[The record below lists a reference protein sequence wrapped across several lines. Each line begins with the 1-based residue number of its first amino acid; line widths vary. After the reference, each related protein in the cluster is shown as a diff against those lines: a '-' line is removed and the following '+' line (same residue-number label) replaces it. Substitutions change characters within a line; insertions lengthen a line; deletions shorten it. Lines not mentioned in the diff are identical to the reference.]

1 MENINTIAKDIAI
14 ETFQQ
19 KEKLL
24 KIDEE
29 MKQADKNAEEA
40 LDELT
45 QAKDNKKKTAKCNL
59 FMVGIC
65 VFSLVVASIVVLCS

>member
-1 MENINTIAKDIAI
+1 
-14 ETFQQ
+14 
-19 KEKLL
+19 L

-29 MKQADKNAEEA
+29 IKQADKDAEEA